1 LAVEIHVAFLG
12 PAGTFTHEAAQAM
25 CGPGARYDAC
35 STIDA
40 VFDAVRQ
47 KDAPAGVVPIE
58 NSTEGSVTQALDCLL
73 EGDVMIAGEIVLD
86 ITHCLASHADALS
99 EVERVYSH
107 PQALA
112 QCRRWLAESVGQARL
127 VDSPST
133 AAAVRHAAADH
144 HGAAI
149 GSRFAA
155 ALHGVPVLR
164 EGIQDVEHNATRF
177 ALLAPHDAARTGDD
191 KTTISFAVHD
201 ERGALLRVLE
211 IFDRNGINLSR
222 IESRPSRQRA
232 WDYVFI
238 ADLEGHR
245 SDENVARALRVLGER
260 CPMLKNLGSY
270 KRYRG
275 T

>member
-1 LAVEIHVAFLG
+1 LAVEGQVAFLG
-12 PAGTFTHEAAQAM
+12 PAGTFTHEAAQAL
-25 CGPGARYDAC
+25 CGPSARYDAY

-40 VFDAVRQ
+40 VFDAVRRKQ
-47 KDAPAGVVPIE
+47 APRGVVPIE

-73 EGDVMIAGEIVLD
+73 EGDVQIAGEMVLD
-86 ITHCLASHADALS
+86 IAHCFASHAATLS
-99 EVERVYSH
+99 DVERVYSH

-112 QCRRWLAESVGQARL
+112 QCRRWLGANAPEARL

-133 AAAVRHAAADH
+133 AAAVRHAGGDH
-144 HGAAI
+144 RGAAI

-155 ALHGVPVLR
+155 ALHGVPVLHQ
-164 EGIQDVEHNATRF
+164 GIQDAEHNATRF

-191 KTTISFAVHD
+191 KTTIAFAVHD

-211 IFDRNGINLSR
+211 VFDQNGINLSR
-222 IESRPSRQRA
+222 IESRPSKQRA

-245 SDENVARALRVLGER
+245 SDENIARALAGLEEK

-270 KRYRG
+270 PRFRP
-275 T
+275 